1 MADENASERVLDN
14 IRRLRECLQAI
25 LFLDRLKIPELEKL
39 MSAMKRQRIPAGLT
53 VFKQGAPADTFYLV
67 SKGRLSFW
75 LRTGGVDKKL
85 TELLPLD
92 YFGETA
98 LISDS
103 PRSATV
109 KAETDC
115 ELFLLRKTDFKEIL
129 MANPWISGEIQA
141 GMARKTQM
149 KKRKDI

>member
-1 MADENASERVLDN
+1 MPEKSPTEKALDD

-39 MSAMKRQRIPAGLT
+39 MSAMKKQHVPAGLT
-53 VFKQGAPADTFYLV
+53 VFRQGDPGDVFYLV
-67 SKGRLSFW
+67 AKGRLSFW
-75 LRTGGVDKKL
+75 VKAGGGDKKL

-98 LISDS
+98 LINDE

-115 ELFLLRKTDFKEIL
+115 DLFLLRKGDFKDIL
-129 MANPWISGEIQA
+129 MANPWIAGEIQA
-141 GMARKTQM
+141 SMARKTQM
-149 KKRKDI
+149 RKRNP

>member
-1 MADENASERVLDN
+1 MAEDHHTEQALDD
-14 IRRLRECLQAI
+14 IRRLRECLQGI

-39 MSAMKRQRIPAGLT
+39 MSAMKKQHVPQGLA
-53 VFKQGAPADTFYLV
+53 VFKQGAPGDVFYLV

-75 LRTGGVDKKL
+75 VKSGGVDKKL
-85 TELLPLD
+85 TELRPLD

-98 LISDS
+98 LINDE

-115 ELFLLRKTDFKEIL
+115 DLFLLRKSDFKGIL
-129 MANPWISGEIQA
+129 MANPWIAGEIQA
-141 GMARKTQM
+141 SAARKSEM
-149 KKRKDI
+149 RKKN

>member
-1 MADENASERVLDN
+1 MPEKSAGERALEN

-39 MSAMKRQRIPAGLT
+39 MSAMKKQHIPAGMT
-53 VFKQGAPADTFYLV
+53 VFKQGAPGDTFYLV
-67 SKGRLSFW
+67 SQGRLSFW
-75 LRTGGVDKKL
+75 VKSLGVDKKL

-98 LISDS
+98 LINDE

-109 KAETDC
+109 KAETECD
-115 ELFLLRKTDFKEIL
+115 LFLLRKADFKDIL
-129 MANPWISGEIQA
+129 MANPWIAGEIQA
-141 GMARKTQM
+141 GMERKSRM
-149 KKRKDI
+149 KKRN

>member
-1 MADENASERVLDN
+1 MPEETASERALKD

-39 MSAMKRQRIPAGLT
+39 MSAMKKQHIPAGMT
-53 VFKQGAPADTFYLV
+53 AFKQGTPGDTFYLV

-75 LRTGGVDKKL
+75 VKSGGSDKKL
-85 TELLPLD
+85 TELQPLD

-98 LISDS
+98 LISDA

-109 KAETDC
+109 KADTECD
-115 ELFLLRKTDFKEIL
+115 LFLLRKTDFKEIL
-129 MANPWISGEIQA
+129 MANPWIAGEI
-141 GMARKTQM
+141 
-149 KKRKDI
+149 